1 VVAKPG
7 LTLQVLKRRCTAAT
21 KKGEPCTAP
30 AMIGRTVCVLH
41 QPGGATFAAKIGSIG
56 ERHGSLHNLK
66 ELTPLAPPKTPDDI
80 VKLVSQTIYDLRAG
94 KIDVRLAQGICSC
107 TGPLLNALE
116 LRDLSEQLTRCEM
129 GLDPSAGLDKD
140 ELDEKLSELTRQIA
154 EDEAATAVA
163 RGLQAGSD
171 VSGDAEQDVTALTG
185 RFEGKIYG

>member
-1 VVAKPG
+1 
-7 LTLQVLKRRCTAAT
+7 
-21 KKGEPCTAP
+21 
-30 AMIGRTVCVLH
+30 
-41 QPGGATFAAKIGSIG
+41 
-56 ERHGSLHNLK
+56 
-66 ELTPLAPPKTPDDI
+66 
-80 VKLVSQTIYDLRAG
+80 
-94 KIDVRLAQGICSC
+94 
-107 TGPLLNALE
+107 
-116 LRDLSEQLTRCEM
+116 M